1 MKRTAYFGMMSAA
14 LEEAGIHRPALVIDL
29 ERLNANLSILRE
41 AMRGGPAIRL
51 VDKSLPALPLLAH
64 AMRILGTRK
73 IMSFHLPVTLAVLA
87 EFPDVHALFGKPM
100 PIAAVTQAFAHAGRD
115 QAGALAGRVT
125 WLIDSEVRL
134 GQYASFARSLGTP
147 LRIAF
152 EINIGMQRGGFET
165 PADLASA
172 VRAAS
177 SEPLLLCEG
186 VMGYEAHVPAIPALF
201 GGPKAALIQARARF
215 SEFVAAL
222 PPGQRAILNTGGSQT
237 AFSHSDNMV
246 ANEVSIG
253 SALVKPT
260 DFDRPGLGAL
270 APAIFIATPVLKVL
284 KTRLPGPRPMSALFQ
299 ALGLFP
305 RNGCFLYGG
314 KFMARPVYPPGLKR
328 NRIWGDSSNQQLMAF
343 STSHPVAPDDLVFFR
358 PTQSEAVLQQFGP
371 LQIMENGR
379 ITTTW
384 PVLPAG

>member
-14 LEEAGIHRPALVIDL
+14 LEEAGIHRPALVLDL
-29 ERLNANLSILRE
+29 ERLNANLSIVRE
-41 AMRGGPAIRL
+41 AMRGGPEIRL

-73 IMSFHLPVTLAVLA
+73 LMTFHLPVTTAVLA
-87 EFPDVHALFGKPM
+87 EFPDAHALFGKPM
-100 PIAAVTQAFAHAGRD
+100 PIAAVTQAFAHADRD
-115 QAGALAGRVT
+115 QVNAFTNRVT
-125 WLIDSEVRL
+125 WLIDSEARL
-134 GQYASFARSLGTP
+134 AQYASFARTLGKP
-147 LRIAF
+147 MHIAF
-152 EINIGMQRGGFET
+152 EINVGMQRGGFET
-165 PADLASA
+165 PADLATA
-172 VRAAS
+172 VRATS
-177 SEPLLLCEG
+177 GDPLLRCDG
-186 VMGYEAHVPAIPALF
+186 VMGYEAHVPTIPALF
-201 GGPKAALIQARARF
+201 GGPKAALCQAQARF
-215 SEFVAAL
+215 SEFVRVL

-237 AFSHSDNMV
+237 AISHSANRV

-260 DFDRPGLGAL
+260 DFDRVGLGAL
-270 APAIFIATPVLKVL
+270 APAIFIATPVLKVV
-284 KTRLPGPRPMSALFQ
+284 KSRLPGPRPISALLQ

-328 NRIWGDSSNQQLMAF
+328 NRIWGDSSNQQFMAF
-343 STSHPVAPDDLVFFR
+343 STSHPVAPDDFVFFR
-358 PTQSEAVLQQFGP
+358 PTQSEAILQQFGP